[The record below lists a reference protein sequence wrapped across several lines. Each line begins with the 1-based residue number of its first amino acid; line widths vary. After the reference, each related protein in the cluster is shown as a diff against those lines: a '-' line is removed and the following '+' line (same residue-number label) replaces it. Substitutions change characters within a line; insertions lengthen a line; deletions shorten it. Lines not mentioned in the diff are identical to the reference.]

1 MTKLQSNDNI
11 NEDVLDDLEQIY
23 LKTRDISKENST
35 IHVNQGFEILLT
47 DLLANYSSNQVNV
60 ITKDIVKVDWK
71 KVSDVKKTALYRVLQ
86 ELMTNM
92 KKHSQA
98 NIVVVVFSQKNKK
111 VTINYNDNGIGTTL
125 KKHNGLQNV
134 ENRIQSV
141 GGTITFTS
149 TINKGFKANIIL

>member
-1 MTKLQSNDNI
+1 MADTVS
-11 NEDVLDDLEQIY
+11 
-23 LKTRDISKENST
+23 
-35 IHVNQGFEILLT
+35 EI
-47 DLLANYSSNQVNV
+47 
-60 ITKDIVKVDWK
+60 
-71 KVSDVKKTALYRVLQ
+71 KKTTLYRVLQ

-141 GGTITFTS
+141 NGTITFTS
-149 TINKGFKANIIL
+149 TVNKGFKANIIL